1 MTNFATKVAQIFNN
15 FWGYFEKCNC
25 LITTSVATFGATL
38 GGKMR
43 YFYLQH
49 LVTLSPPLMVAS
61 NQKITFDKNLPPKPT
76 LFTLINLQS
85 RQSHIII
92 IMIIIIFCLI
102 NIFAYNLD
110 SIRNNF

>member
-1 MTNFATKVAQIFNN
+1 
-15 FWGYFEKCNC
+15 
-25 LITTSVATFGATL
+25 
-38 GGKMR
+38 
-43 YFYLQH
+43 
-49 LVTLSPPLMVAS
+49 MVAS

-110 SIRNNF
+110 SIRNNFWIEKQQQFDILNLSVTRLGDFWKFLATNFLPKVAQMYSDSLGSSENIIFK